1 MLYFMTVG
9 KLGSW
14 KSWFQDFQD
23 SWKSWFQDFQ
33 DHFLVFWKKNKLRHF
48 WFLSN
53 LYRKALGLPGLWRW
67 KNWSVHSTQNR
78 ISEKKVLK
86 VLKSRLSR
94 LGLERLNM
102 RVLKVLKSRLL
113 RSYKDIII
121 SLHCTFHVLNPLI
134 CARYDG
140 TMLSYLVLV
149 LHPGS

>member
-1 MLYFMTVG
+1 MLDFKTVG

-53 LYRKALGLPGLWRW
+53 LYRKALRSWGLWGW

-78 ISEKKVLK
+78 ISKKKVLK

-94 LGLERLNM
+94 VGLEKLNM
-102 RVLKVLKSRLL
+102 GVLKVLKSRLL
-113 RSYKDIII
+113 RPYKDIII
-121 SLHCTFHVLNPLI
+121 SLHCTF
-134 CARYDG
+134 
-140 TMLSYLVLV
+140 LSACLESFVPNRMELC
-149 LHPGS
+149 